1 MTTVANEFFQLYS
14 QVSGQ
19 PVQRISR
26 DQGARR
32 KPLWAFPKNNQ
43 TGLLTPLCRCLSE
56 GEGGEEGKSEPP
68 SLKRNN
74 SALNVAKLLKKNIS
88 RHNLLAAANA
98 ESPAASPHAGMNGH
112 AAAAAASTSSSSAPH
127 ENANRDPHAS
137 AEQESSNSDHPSESV
152 NPKHNRKKGG
162 CSLGTVTEETN
173 GDAETEERYRCVFV
187 LFLGEIITVII
198 TVLVSY

>member
-32 KPLWAFPKNNQ
+32 KPLWAFPKNNH
-43 TGLLTPLCRCLSE
+43 TGLLTPLCRSLSE
-56 GEGGEEGKSEPP
+56 GEGVEEGKSEPP

-74 SALNVAKLLKKNIS
+74 SALNVAKLLKKSIS
-88 RHNLLAAANA
+88 RHNLLATANA
-98 ESPAASPHAGMNGH
+98 ESPAANPHAGMNGH
-112 AAAAAASTSSSSAPH
+112 AASAASSSSSAPH

-152 NPKHNRKKGG
+152 NPKHNRRKGG

-173 GDAETEERYRCVFV
+173 GDAETEERYSCVFV
-187 LFLGEIITVII
+187 LFLGGEIQ
-198 TVLVSY
+198 S